1 MPHISPPTRYMST
14 APRAPV
20 SSASKPPLP
29 YLGSKKGESNPIEK
43 RGQLKSSLISRL
55 DPLKYEVDALRVLNL
70 MTQRVSNRS
79 HREYKADEH
88 TRGLVRDDNTT
99 V

>member
-1 MPHISPPTRYMST
+1 MPHIPPPTRFMST
-14 APRAPV
+14 APRAPE

-29 YLGSKKGESNPIEK
+29 YLGSKKGEANPVEK
-43 RGQLKSSLISRL
+43 RGRLKLISRL
-55 DPLKYEVDALRVLNL
+55 DPLNYDVDPLRVINL

-88 TRGLVRDDNTT
+88 TRGLVRNDTSNT
-99 V
+99 